1 MGIIADHVAH
11 GLPDPPPKPGIV
23 DRILASLDDED
34 RAIVTGWLHDPDVAH
49 VWIEA
54 RLNAAEYPVSD
65 SEIGR
70 WRRKNGAAWAA

>member
-11 GLPDPPPKPGIV
+11 GLPEPPPKPGIV

-34 RAIVTGWLHDPDVAH
+34 RAIVTDWLHDPDVKH
-49 VWIEA
+49 VWIED
-54 RLNAAEYPVSD
+54 RLRCFGIPVSD

-70 WRRKNGAAWAA
+70 WRRRNVPTWG